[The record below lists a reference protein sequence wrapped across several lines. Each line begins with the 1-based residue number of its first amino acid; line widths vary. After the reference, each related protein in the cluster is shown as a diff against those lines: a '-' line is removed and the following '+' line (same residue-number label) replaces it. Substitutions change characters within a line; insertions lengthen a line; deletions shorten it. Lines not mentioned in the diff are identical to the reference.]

1 MQSFFR
7 TLSLTLI
14 VCLTSWSAMA
24 VPVPAPGPEIGD
36 GMIGAIVAVV
46 ALMVVVL
53 YPRLNRSR

>member
-1 MQSFFR
+1 LQSFFR

-24 VPVPAPGPEIGD
+24 VPVAAPGPEIGD